1 MIGVGVD
8 RVPGARTRTVVA
20 QQHAIQQ
27 GRDRVEIVAECE
39 TKRVNGLQVGLA
51 SGLIREE
58 ELNGLR
64 VNLIVLE
71 RAIRRFLTRGKPPR
85 WANPP
90 AMIDASVPD
99 KARQMASR

>member
-64 VNLIVLE
+64 VQLD
-71 RAIRRFLTRGKPPR
+71 RAAVGWGGSRCR
-85 WANPP
+85 
-90 AMIDASVPD
+90 SV
-99 KARQMASR
+99 KVVALSSSEQGFI